1 MSKVE
6 IGVEQYEP
14 DWKYIDS
21 HYKLTLTNVQVPHK
35 TEPFSL
41 PEGGHRYCV
50 VCYTR
55 QDFFTLREGDAAR
68 ILLRA
73 RQYPCWT
80 SSYIMYTYI
89 GHTTWTYRYPKMPLP
104 VIDVTEKWVS
114 RARFLIQKHI
124 EDADLSELLMDM
136 EDII

>member
-1 MSKVE
+1 
-6 IGVEQYEP
+6 
-14 DWKYIDS
+14 
-21 HYKLTLTNVQVPHK
+21 
-35 TEPFSL
+35 
-41 PEGGHRYCV
+41 
-50 VCYTR
+50 
-55 QDFFTLREGDAAR
+55 
-68 ILLRA
+68 
-73 RQYPCWT
+73 
-80 SSYIMYTYI
+80 MYTYI